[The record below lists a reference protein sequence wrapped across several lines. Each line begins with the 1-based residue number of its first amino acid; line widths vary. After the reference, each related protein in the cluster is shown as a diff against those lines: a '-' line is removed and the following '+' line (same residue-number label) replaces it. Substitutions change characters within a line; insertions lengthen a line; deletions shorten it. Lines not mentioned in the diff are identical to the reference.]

1 MARSPDRYEIIR
13 NHNNFLSLKRHW
25 DDLYERSA
33 EHDLTQSFE
42 WCRNSWEIVA
52 KPQGHRLHC
61 LVAWRGERPM
71 LIWPV
76 LTYRR
81 GLRRLAHPLGPETSE
96 LQRRSGGRR
105 SRNGSESLFGMAHVA

>member
-1 MARSPDRYEIIR
+1 MSGIQMARSPDRYEIIR
-13 NHNNFLSLKRHW
+13 NHNNFLSLKDHW

-61 LVAWRGERPM
+61 LVARRGERPM

-96 LQRRSGGRR
+96 YSGVLVEG
-105 SRNGSESLFGMAHVA
+105 GPEADQKVSLA